1 MARLSNISV
10 VVPLP
15 SFDINPL
22 KKFDEN
28 FFDRAI
34 DDILSE
40 EASIEGSRDE
50 MMDGDID
57 ISSPFGNRRRENLRE
72 KEKHM
77 TMEDNNSNDKAPVNP
92 ENVTRPQHENEVI
105 KVQSC
110 PIHEA
115 GDHPS
120 TLSGITESP
129 ALPIDDSE
137 RTVED
142 TIFDSVGL
150 EKRIEVLKFIAS
162 RPFMIKPV
170 QPVRRSDRRE
180 FNSQLRSVAA
190 EAGLGDTAI
199 DALIEH
205 VRGVYLEELGIV
217 AAEYAGSAFGDE
229 VDGEEDTYT
238 ERSHRKRRNSSSG
251 HTEDDEHK
259 KNKRRHSDPA
269 KPHSH
274 DALQHD
280 EPTKVLKS
288 FEADALE
295 SVPTEIQDKVYVEP
309 DELKRKNNTPDLPK
323 MPTNFVLG
331 SPSSPIDLT
340 DDSSPYGE
348 FVSQFKYV
356 LLQKERVDAIG
367 EFKDLDKSN
376 EETLTRRLSL
386 DAPKEDMHE
395 TRSPEKVV
403 EIKPSKRRDSSKESK
418 IERNRRK
425 RERRKSRNKHYMKDD
440 SAGGAEKQPEGHS
453 ADGAYKDRI
462 PPSTPPQTSSESL
475 NGSNASKRSSG
486 QLPLP
491 ADPTLADNSRV
502 GSKRKRETAS
512 SLYNLSIPPQTRK
525 LLKDLNLPSDF
536 LSSDSSLSDAPSDF
550 DFDSDWDDLERHPLH
565 IHINISPPKSPCLV
579 PQCTN
584 PEPETPVKC
593 TSLVNPERVKTPQAK
608 APKHSPYFPPVL
620 VNSESCLPFPPIDG
634 SSFGLIQEQL
644 AHDPFRLL
652 IATIFLNRTRGGVAL
667 PVLFK
672 VFERY
677 PTIEAMAEADSP
689 ELVSMINCLGFQNQR
704 ARKCITLAQ
713 TWLSDPPD
721 KRKRYRKLHYPRKLD
736 GRNVGREECIDE
748 DDLRVAWEIA
758 HLPGVGA
765 YSLDSW
771 RIFCRDELRGKASD
785 WKGTDATEVGFVPEW
800 KCVLPQDKELR
811 AYLTWMWLKEGW
823 IWDYNTGDLT
833 LASDKMM
840 RAAQN
845 GGVAHEEEGS
855 WVLETSPVK
864 AVNGLHESD

>member
-57 ISSPFGNRRRENLRE
+57 ISSPFGYDGTSDSSKPKFRRSQRVEDRLSQFSTPSTSSPATSKAKKPTPR
-72 KEKHM
+72 KSSRKTKHM
-77 TMEDNNSNDKAPVNP
+77 TMEDNNSNDEAPVNP

-120 TLSGITESP
+120 TLPGITESP
-129 ALPIDDSE
+129 AMPIDDSE
-137 RTVED
+137 RTIED

-170 QPVRRSDRRE
+170 QPVRRSDRRK

-238 ERSHRKRRNSSSG
+238 ERSHRKRRKSSSG
-251 HTEDDEHK
+251 HTEDDERK

-269 KPHSH
+269 KPHIH

-280 EPTKVLKS
+280 EPTKVVKS

-295 SVPTEIQDKVYVEP
+295 SVPTEIQDKGYVEL
-309 DELKRKNNTPDLPK
+309 DELKHKNNTPDLPK

-340 DDSSPYGE
+340 DDSSPYGK
-348 FVSQFKYV
+348 FVSQFKDV
-356 LLQKERVDAIG
+356 LLQKERVDDIG

-386 DAPKEDMHE
+386 DARKEDIHE
-395 TRSPEKVV
+395 NRSPEKVV
-403 EIKPSKRRDSSKESK
+403 EIKPSKRRESSKESK
-418 IERNRRK
+418 IERNRRN

-440 SAGGAEKQPEGHS
+440 SAGGAEKQLEGHS
-453 ADGAYKDRI
+453 AYGAYKDRI
-462 PPSTPPQTSSESL
+462 PPSTPPQTSSENF
-475 NGSNASKRSSG
+475 NGSNASKRSSS
-486 QLPLP
+486 QPPLP
-491 ADPTLADNSRV
+491 ADP
-502 GSKRKRETAS
+502 
-512 SLYNLSIPPQTRK
+512 NL
-525 LLKDLNLPSDF
+525 
-536 LSSDSSLSDAPSDF
+536 
-550 DFDSDWDDLERHPLH
+550 W
-565 IHINISPPKSPCLV
+565 
-579 PQCTN
+579 
-584 PEPETPVKC
+584 
-593 TSLVNPERVKTPQAK
+593 
-608 APKHSPYFPPVL
+608 
-620 VNSESCLPFPPIDG
+620 
-634 SSFGLIQEQL
+634 
-644 AHDPFRLL
+644 
-652 IATIFLNRTRGGVAL
+652 
-667 PVLFK
+667 
-672 VFERY
+672 
-677 PTIEAMAEADSP
+677 
-689 ELVSMINCLGFQNQR
+689 
-704 ARKCITLAQ
+704 
-713 TWLSDPPD
+713 
-721 KRKRYRKLHYPRKLD
+721 
-736 GRNVGREECIDE
+736 DE
-748 DDLRVAWEIA
+748 D
-758 HLPGVGA
+758 
-765 YSLDSW
+765 
-771 RIFCRDELRGKASD
+771 F
-785 WKGTDATEVGFVPEW
+785 
-800 KCVLPQDKELR
+800 
-811 AYLTWMWLKEGW
+811 
-823 IWDYNTGDLT
+823 
-833 LASDKMM
+833 
-840 RAAQN
+840 
-845 GGVAHEEEGS
+845 
-855 WVLETSPVK
+855 
-864 AVNGLHESD
+864 